1 MAGDHTHWLTAAHTC
16 NYPICRAGPG
26 AFVSE
31 HHGQAGRL
39 RAHIGLEVPAEC
51 GMRVAGQD
59 TGWEELKAMVFDGPF
74 LAQQR
79 EFDEIYLLDILCAS

>member
-1 MAGDHTHWLTAAHTC
+1 
-16 NYPICRAGPG
+16 
-26 AFVSE
+26 
-31 HHGQAGRL
+31 
-39 RAHIGLEVPAEC
+39 
-51 GMRVAGQD
+51 MRVAGQD